1 MKRPGSDALGAAFVV
16 VVTVLV
22 AGALGLGA
30 VRNLATGR
38 PVLVLIGVGMLLL
51 VAVGLVLVAAEVR
64 LGAASSRL
72 ARRLDDEQALPVD
85 PPEVRRRASGRLYPE
100 DAQAVFALRR
110 GEVEAAPEDWR
121 AWFRLAVAY
130 GDAGDTTL
138 GRKAMRTAVRL
149 ERAERVEG

>member
-1 MKRPGSDALGAAFVV
+1 MRRPGSQALGAAFVV

-22 AGALGLGA
+22 AAAVGLGA

-51 VAVGLVLVAAEVR
+51 VAVGLVLVSKEVR
-64 LGAASSRL
+64 LGVASSRL
-72 ARRLDDEQALPVD
+72 ARRLDQEQALPVD
-85 PPEVRRRASGRLYPE
+85 PPQVRRRASGRLSPE
-100 DAQAVFALRR
+100 DAQAVFTLRR
-110 GEVEAAPEDWR
+110 EQVEAAPEDWR

-149 ERAERVEG
+149 EAVQQ